1 MTTKLPGIPALPKDL
16 PPEVAAYLNAVTQ
29 SLQVRLG
36 QLGDPLDRAVTLRE
50 LINAGL
56 AEGLKASPFD
66 PNEISDSNIGFVAPI
81 DSADLSIPPAP
92 TGLSGDAG
100 FKSVILSWSN
110 GNTQFGNFAFSEVFR
125 HTSDVIGDAVRVA
138 VVTGNRVT
146 DQVDTNSTY
155 YYWVRHVSTANIVGP
170 FNSTSGLAKTT
181 LNIDT
186 PDIQDAAIINA
197 KIADATIENAK
208 IASLDATKIT
218 TGQLSANRISVD
230 GATITADGSGQL
242 KIADL
247 GVGSA
252 QINNAAVTTAKIGTG
267 QITNALIGSLAV
279 NTGNIANLNVTRLKI
294 ANGAVSNVIS
304 DTYQGSSITLGNAAN
319 TTLGVDLVVRCSLT
333 LTASDTFHI
342 IAAAKVGGG
351 TANNGDRTHDL
362 QLRFMYRTGGSDPFL
377 GSSNRV
383 IFYNNSPPRENFD
396 AEEKQQFAFTTIP
409 SASTT
414 RTAIFALGGTARAG
428 GGGSAG
434 ASPGRTSNAHL
445 TIYAFAK

>member
-1 MTTKLPGIPALPKDL
+1 MSTKLPGIPALPKDL
-16 PPEVAAYLNAVTQ
+16 SPDVAAYLTAVTQ

-66 PNEISDSNIGFVAPI
+66 PNEISDSNIGFVAPV
-81 DSADLSIPPAP
+81 DVADLSIPPAP

-110 GNTQFGNFAFSEVFR
+110 GNTQFSNFAFSEVFR
-125 HTSDVIGDAVRVA
+125 HTSNVIGDAIRIA
-138 VVTGNRVT
+138 VVTGNRFT

-155 YYWVRHVSTANIVGP
+155 YYWVRHVSTANITGP
-170 FNSTSGLAKTT
+170 FNSTTGLAKTT

-186 PDIQDAAIINA
+186 PDIQDAAIVNA

-208 IASLDATKIT
+208 VANLDASKIT

-294 ANGAVSNVIS
+294 ANGAVTAAKLDSGISLGAGYYIAADGSVNGNSNGRTNLFRVN
-304 DTYQGSSITLGNAAN
+304 TNATTGNVTIAAN
-319 TTLGVDLVVRCSLT
+319 NNASVTGPLTIGNGTTLTITSTGRL
-333 LTASDTFHI
+333 AI
-342 IAAAKVGGG
+342 I
-351 TANNGDRTHDL
+351 
-362 QLRFMYRTGGSDPFL
+362 
-377 GSSNRV
+377 
-383 IFYNNSPPRENFD
+383 
-396 AEEKQQFAFTTIP
+396 
-409 SASTT
+409 
-414 RTAIFALGGTARAG
+414 
-428 GGGSAG
+428 
-434 ASPGRTSNAHL
+434 
-445 TIYAFAK
+445 

>member
-1 MTTKLPGIPALPKDL
+1 MSTKLPGIPALPKDL
-16 PPEVAAYLNAVTQ
+16 SPDVAAYLNAVTQ

-81 DSADLSIPPAP
+81 DAADLSIPPAP
-92 TGLSGDAG
+92 TGLSGAEG

-125 HTSDVIGDAVRVA
+125 HTSDVIGDAIRVA
-138 VVTGNRVT
+138 VVTGNRFT

-155 YYWVRHVSTANIVGP
+155 YYWVRHVSTANIIGP

-186 PDIQDAAIINA
+186 PDIQDAAIVNA

-208 IASLDATKIT
+208 VANLDASKIT
-218 TGQLSANRISVD
+218 TGQLSANRINVD
-230 GATITADGSGQL
+230 GATIVADGSGQL

-252 QINNAAVTTAKIGTG
+252 QINNAAVTTAKIGNG

-279 NTGNIANLNVTRLKI
+279 NTGNIADLNVTRLKI
-294 ANGAVSNVIS
+294 ENGAVSNVIS
-304 DTYQGSSITLGNAAN
+304 DTYSGSAITLNNQNVVEPA
-319 TTLGVDLVVRCSLT
+319 TDLAVRCSLT
-333 LTASDTFHI
+333 LTANDTFHI

-351 TANNGDRTHDL
+351 TANNGDRTFDL
-362 QLRFMYRTGGSDPFL
+362 RLRFMYAIGGDPYGTYTSRVVFFNNDI
-377 GSSNRV
+377 SNE
-383 IFYNNSPPRENFD
+383 FGTS
-396 AEEKQQFAFTTIP
+396 AEKSHMTFTTIP

-414 RTAIFALGGTARAG
+414 RTAIFALGASARLG

-445 TIYAFAK
+445 TIYAFVK

>member
-1 MTTKLPGIPALPKDL
+1 MSTKLPGIPALPKDL
-16 PPEVAAYLNAVTQ
+16 SPDVAAYLNAVTK

-66 PNEISDSNIGFVAPI
+66 PNEISDSNIGFVAPV
-81 DSADLSIPPAP
+81 DVADLSIPPAP

-110 GNTQFGNFAFSEVFR
+110 GNTQFSNFAFSEVFR
-125 HTSDVIGDAVRVA
+125 HTSDAIGSAVRVA

-170 FNSTSGLAKTT
+170 FNQTSGTAVTT

-186 PDIQDAAIINA
+186 PDIEDAAIINA

-252 QINNAAVTTAKIGTG
+252 QINNAAIIAAKIGDG
-267 QITNALIGSLAV
+267 QITNAKLGAASV
-279 NTGNIANLNVTRLKI
+279 NTAKIADLNVTRLKI
-294 ANGAVSNVIS
+294 ENGAVSNVLIDAYTGS
-304 DTYQGSSITLGNAAN
+304 QITFSTSVLTDTTNRV
-319 TTLGVDLVVRCSLT
+319 TFT
-333 LTASDTFHI
+333 LTANDTFHFI
-342 IAAAKVGGG
+342 SHFGIGLDG
-351 TANNGDRTHDL
+351 TGRTHS
-362 QLRFMYRTGGSDPFL
+362 LRVAMFYNINSSDPFGTGSVEFHDVRPADSQNTANPKTTIGVTTI
-377 GSSNRV
+377 GSS
-383 IFYNNSPPRENFD
+383 SS
-396 AEEKQQFAFTTIP
+396 Q
-409 SASTT
+409 
-414 RTAIFALGGTARAG
+414 RTVTFGVKVTCRIG
-428 GGGSAG
+428 GGGAAG
-434 ASPGRTSNAHL
+434 ASPGRSSAHTL
-445 TIYAFAK
+445 TIFGFTK

>member
-1 MTTKLPGIPALPKDL
+1 MSTKLPGIPALPKNLSPD
-16 PPEVAAYLNAVTQ
+16 VAAYLTAVTK

-66 PNEISDSNIGFVAPI
+66 PNEISDSNIGFVAPV
-81 DSADLSIPPAP
+81 DVADLSIPPAP

-186 PDIQDAAIINA
+186 PDIQDAAIVNA

-279 NTGNIANLNVTRLKI
+279 NTGNINNLNVTRLKI

-304 DTYQGSSITLGNAAN
+304 DTYAGSAISLPLSTS
-319 TTLGVDLVVRCSLT
+319 GVGADLDVRCSLT
-333 LTASDTFHI
+333 LSAGDTFHI

-362 QLRFMYRTGGSDPFL
+362 RLRFMYRIGGDPF
-377 GSSNRV
+377 SSSSGRV
-383 IFYNNSPPRENFD
+383 VFFNNFVQLEAAD
-396 AEEKQQFAFTTIP
+396 AAEKQQFSFTTIA

-414 RTAIFALGGTARAG
+414 RTAIFALGVLLARVVVVG
-428 GGGSAG
+428 GCYS
-434 ASPGRTSNAHL
+434 R
-445 TIYAFAK
+445 

>member
-1 MTTKLPGIPALPKDL
+1 MSTKLPGIPALPKDL
-16 PPEVAAYLNAVTQ
+16 SPDVAAYLNAVTQ

-50 LINAGL
+50 LIDSGL
-56 AEGLKASPFD
+56 AEALKATPFD

-110 GNTQFGNFAFSEVFR
+110 GNTQFSNFAFSEVFR
-125 HTSDVIGDAVRVA
+125 HTSDAIGSAVRVA

-186 PDIQDAAIINA
+186 PDIQDAAIVNA

-208 IASLDATKIT
+208 VANLDASKIT

-230 GATITADGSGQL
+230 GATIVADGSGQL

-247 GVGSA
+247 GVNTA
-252 QINNAAVTTAKIGTG
+252 QIASAAITSAKIGSAAVTSAKIGAAA
-267 QITNALIGSLAV
+267 ITSAKIGSAAV
-279 NTGNIANLNVTRLKI
+279 NTLKI
-294 ANGAVSNVIS
+294 TNGAVTNFVTGAVSALTSAALRSQLSGGTELTLQTLTLSLPTITSTENTLFVVFTDFSLTGTGGVDTDGVEVDVQYQYRWNSSGSFITFFTRALFFQEGSPSTVNFDNSNLVALS
-304 DTYQGSSITLGNAAN
+304 RAAN
-319 TTLGVDLVVRCSLT
+319 KTSIQVRIRLVDVPSG
-333 LTASDTFHI
+333 SDMNGPSFS
-342 IAAAKVGGG
+342 GG
-351 TANNGDRTHDL
+351 TG
-362 QLRFMYRTGGSDPFL
+362 
-377 GSSNRV
+377 
-383 IFYNNSPPRENFD
+383 
-396 AEEKQQFAFTTIP
+396 
-409 SASTT
+409 
-414 RTAIFALGGTARAG
+414 ALATFVR
-428 GGGSAG
+428 
-434 ASPGRTSNAHL
+434 
-445 TIYAFAK
+445 

>member
-1 MTTKLPGIPALPKDL
+1 MSTKLPGIPALPKDL
-16 PPEVAAYLNAVTQ
+16 PPDVAAYLNAVTQ

-50 LINAGL
+50 LIDSGL
-56 AEGLKASPFD
+56 AEALKATPFD

-92 TGLSGDAG
+92 TGLSGAAG

-110 GNTQFGNFAFSEVFR
+110 GNTQFSNFAFSEVFR
-125 HTSDVIGDAVRVA
+125 NTSDAIGSAVRVA

-186 PDIQDAAIINA
+186 PDIQDAAIVNA

-208 IASLDATKIT
+208 VANLDASKIT

-230 GATITADGSGQL
+230 GATIVADGSGQL

-247 GVGSA
+247 GVNTA
-252 QINNAAVTTAKIGTG
+252 QIASAAITSAKIGSAAVTSAKIGAAA
-267 QITNALIGSLAV
+267 ITSAKIGSAAV
-279 NTGNIANLNVTRLKI
+279 NTLKI
-294 ANGAVSNVIS
+294 TNGAVTNFV
-304 DTYQGSSITLGNAAN
+304 TGSVSAAN
-319 TTLGVDLVVRCSLT
+319 RSGLGLTGGATECTLQTLTLSLPTITSTENTLFVVFTDFSCTATGGVDTDGVEVDVQYQYRWNSSGNFITFFTRELFFPESSSTTVNFDNSNLVALSRAANKTSIQVRIRLVDVPSVFDMNGP
-333 LTASDTFHI
+333 SFS
-342 IAAAKVGGG
+342 GG
-351 TANNGDRTHDL
+351 TGA
-362 QLRFMYRTGGSDPFL
+362 
-377 GSSNRV
+377 V
-383 IFYNNSPPRENFD
+383 
-396 AEEKQQFAFTTIP
+396 AAFV
-409 SASTT
+409 
-414 RTAIFALGGTARAG
+414 R
-428 GGGSAG
+428 
-434 ASPGRTSNAHL
+434 
-445 TIYAFAK
+445 

>member
-1 MTTKLPGIPALPKDL
+1 MSTKLPGIPALPKNLSPD
-16 PPEVAAYLNAVTQ
+16 VAAYLNAVTQ

-81 DSADLSIPPAP
+81 DAADLSIPPAP
-92 TGLSGDAG
+92 TGLSGAEG

-125 HTSDVIGDAVRVA
+125 HTADVIGSAVRVA
-138 VVTGNRVT
+138 VVTGNRFT

-186 PDIQDAAIINA
+186 PDIEDAAIINA

-304 DTYQGSSITLGNAAN
+304 DTYAGSAITLSSSAVTGA
-319 TTLGVDLVVRCSLT
+319 DLAVRCSLT
-333 LTASDTFHI
+333 LTANETFHI

-351 TANNGDRTHDL
+351 TANNGDRTNNL
-362 QLRFMYRTGGSDPFL
+362 LLRFMYRTGGDPF
-377 GSSNRV
+377 SSATNRV
-383 IFYNNSPPRENFD
+383 IFYNNFPPRD
-396 AEEKQQFAFTTIP
+396 DMDGEEKQQFAFTTIP

-414 RTAIFALGGTARAG
+414 RTAIFALGATARAG

-434 ASPGRTSNAHL
+434 AQPGRTSNAHL